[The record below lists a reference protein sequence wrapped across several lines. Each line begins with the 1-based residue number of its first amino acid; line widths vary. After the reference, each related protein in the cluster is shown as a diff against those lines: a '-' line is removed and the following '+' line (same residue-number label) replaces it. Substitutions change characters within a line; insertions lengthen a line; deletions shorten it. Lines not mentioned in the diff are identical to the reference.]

1 MVTHGVIDNIRPSKK
16 AAVARLAMRFHKAHQ
31 QNFHSS
37 FPSTTFC
44 NGITNISKISATE
57 RLGLVFLFV
66 ILGHYEEGWT
76 ILLSALDNCHKK
88 KEETVPAQKPN
99 QYGPSFRDILQV
111 FEAMLCID
119 KWLRKDTYW
128 ADHNAEVTKAI
139 VSRSI
144 AKLMQLCKKYI
155 PTSKGT
161 TWNYPKFHELL
172 ESMDDMS

>member
-1 MVTHGVIDNIRPSKK
+1 MHFIAQSDDLAIWQRWSQYGLDNGFQHVEMADPDCGIFGATPVETLHALRKGLVAMVTHGVIDNIRPSKK

-44 NGITNISKISATE
+44 NGITNISMISAAE

-88 KEETVPAQKPN
+88 KEKTVPAQKHHR
-99 QYGPSFRDILQV
+99 YELSSRDILQV
-111 FEAMLCID
+111 FEAMLCF
-119 KWLRKDTYW
+119 
-128 ADHNAEVTKAI
+128 
-139 VSRSI
+139 
-144 AKLMQLCKKYI
+144 
-155 PTSKGT
+155 TSA
-161 TWNYPKFHELL
+161 
-172 ESMDDMS
+172 